1 MSNDDDYC
9 MRTLDYR
16 VKGCWAITIVFRP
29 LDYCVKG
36 GWVTAFQNRW
46 TTVFKGVA
54 LAPLASQR
62 RVQDIWNLA
71 RSLSSRLAGNIE
83 GRPRFSGHD
92 PPLPLPPP
100 LPPPP
105 PPPPPPPSP
114 LLLLHYHHH
123 YHHHRYHHHHTT
135 KPVPSEYYYLH
146 LGYHLC
152 PTPLADDSSSGY
164 G

>member
-1 MSNDDDYC
+1 MGK
-9 MRTLDYR
+9 LELGIW
-16 VKGCWAITIVFRP
+16 GCWAITIVFRP

-36 GWVTAFQNRW
+36 GWVTAFQSRW
-46 TTVFKGVA
+46 TTAFKGVA
-54 LAPLASQR
+54 LAPLSSQR

-92 PPLPLPPP
+92 PPLPLPP

-105 PPPPPPPSP
+105 PPPPLPPPPSP
-114 LLLLHYHHH
+114 LLLLHHHHH
-123 YHHHRYHHHHTT
+123 YHHHQYHHHHTT

-152 PTPLADDSSSGY
+152 STPLADDSSSGY